1 MEPTSFITELDDED
15 LREFCLVGI
24 FHLAHANL
32 VNGDDDDVWRQVLEE
47 AYRRGWTDKRVT
59 IETSALN

>member
-47 AYRRGWTDKRVT
+47 AYQRGWTDMHIVFEKASV
-59 IETSALN
+59 N